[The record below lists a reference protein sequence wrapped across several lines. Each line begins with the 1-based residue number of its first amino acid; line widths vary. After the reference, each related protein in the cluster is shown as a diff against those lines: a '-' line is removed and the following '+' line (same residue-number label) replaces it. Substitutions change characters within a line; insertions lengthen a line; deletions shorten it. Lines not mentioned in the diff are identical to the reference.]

1 MSHGYVAVNWNRRKR
16 LYDLCIGGCVALYL
30 ALFLLASDL
39 AGADALSLPIVLLRA
54 LSTCAFLMLNVILCI
69 GPLARINRRFL
80 PLLYNRRHLG
90 VSMFTIALL
99 HAALAI
105 YWYHGFGVVNPL
117 ASVVLSGGDLPFQ
130 ALGALALAVLF
141 VMAATSHDYWNAN
154 LGGPLWKAIHM
165 LVYPAYALV
174 IAHITFGA
182 LQQNNTGFAAW
193 MALLSIGVVG
203 GLHIWAALA
212 KSGAD
217 AQLDG
222 ADADGAA
229 REWVDVCAWRDIPLG
244 RARVIA
250 LHGAE
255 RIAVFRYRDNETT
268 KLAAVSNVCQHQNG
282 PLGEGRVI
290 DGLITCPWHGYQYRP
305 EDGCSPPP
313 FGEKIPTYRL
323 KLTGARVLLDPAP
336 LPPGSPRPV
345 IEIPAHVE
353 NMPHPATARIG
364 GGSGRLDESDDDTFN
379 DHA

>member
-16 LYDLCIGGCVALYL
+16 LYDLCIGGCVSLYL

-39 AGADALSLPIVLLRA
+39 DGADALSLPIVLLRA

-69 GPLARINRRFL
+69 GPLARIDRRFL

-90 VSMFTIALL
+90 VSMFVVALL
-99 HAALAI
+99 HAALAL

-117 ASVVLSGGDLPFQ
+117 ASVALSGGDLPFQ
-130 ALGALALAVLF
+130 AIGAAALAILF

-182 LQQNNTGFAAW
+182 LQQDNTGFAPW
-193 MALLSIGVVG
+193 MALVSVGVVG
-203 GLHIWAALA
+203 GLHIVAALA
-212 KSGAD
+212 KSGTGAPLDDMAAAD
-217 AQLDG
+217 A
-222 ADADGAA
+222 AA
-229 REWVDVCAWRDIPLG
+229 RRGWVDVGAWRDIPLG
-244 RARVIA
+244 RARVVA
-250 LHGAE
+250 LPGAE
-255 RIAVFRYRDNETT
+255 RIAVFRYRDNGKT

-313 FGEKIPTYRL
+313 FGEKIPTYQL
-323 KLTGARVLLDPAP
+323 AVDGGRVLLDPAP
-336 LPPGSPRPV
+336 LPPGSPRPLTD
-345 IEIPAHVE
+345 IPDPGNAE
-353 NMPHPATARIG
+353 K
-364 GGSGRLDESDDDTFN
+364 E
-379 DHA
+379 